1 MQLIPPVQQMDRQN
15 HHRLWVYCAVCTLYM
30 SYCTS
35 YCVLCNTY
43 SIVFHVLYF
52 VQYILY
58 CEVAIKTPTDRPV
71 FPTTTSQQPIH
82 LCFHR
87 HCHCHQ
93 NHVQCFFSSVFVN
106 CCFLFAL
113 TFVFAFP
120 TTTSQQPFQLCFHHH
135 CRQNHVFAQC
145 FLHLYFFLAFYLYFL
160 SVVFIC
166 VNICILISHSV
177 PYYCHFSVL
186 FVEKKDA
193 NDKPPLIR

>member
-93 NHVQCFFSSVFVN
+93 NHVQCFFFICICSLV
-106 CCFLFAL
+106 L
-113 TFVFAFP
+113 
-120 TTTSQQPFQLCFHHH
+120 
-135 CRQNHVFAQC
+135 
-145 FLHLYFFLAFYLYFL
+145 
-160 SVVFIC
+160 FIC
-166 VNICILISHSV
+166 VNICICISHNNFPAAISTMLPSSLSLESCICSV
-177 PYYCHFSVL
+177 FFAFVFFPCFLFVFPQCCFYLREHLYLDFPQRPILLSLFSV
-186 FVEKKDA
+186 VC
-193 NDKPPLIR
+193 